1 METINNILSDFFK
14 DLNSDFSIYSKPT
27 KLLRPSRPLLP
38 SQYEKISEKVDN
50 QKVKRLINQ
59 ITGEGNVNKEKKIV
73 GVVAIVDKDEVKES
87 VKSSTQHQF
96 YSSST
101 EY

>member
-14 DLNSDFSIYSKPT
+14 HLNSDFSIYPKP
-27 KLLRPSRPLLP
+27 LQPLLL
-38 SQYEKISEKVDN
+38 SQYEKVDN
-50 QKVKRLINQ
+50 QKVKRLVNQ
-59 ITGEGNVNKEKKIV
+59 ITGEGNINKEKKIV
-73 GVVAIVDKDEVKES
+73 GVVAIVDENEKN

>member
-14 DLNSDFSIYSKPT
+14 HLNSDFSIYSKPT
-27 KLLRPSRPLLP
+27 KPLRSSRPLLP

-59 ITGEGNVNKEKKIV
+59 ITGEGNVNKEQKIV
-73 GVVAIVDKDEVKES
+73 GVVAIVDENEVKES
-87 VKSSTQHQF
+87 VKSSNQHQF